1 MNGKTARMLREM
13 QADDKRSKKLWK
25 SLTHIQQS
33 KVSATYNTYEDKKE
47 GAKEAVVTFM
57 EQLFGRKIT
66 AEKN

>member
-33 KVSATYNTYEDKKE
+33 KVSATYKKE
-47 GAKEAVVTFM
+47 GGKEAVVTFM